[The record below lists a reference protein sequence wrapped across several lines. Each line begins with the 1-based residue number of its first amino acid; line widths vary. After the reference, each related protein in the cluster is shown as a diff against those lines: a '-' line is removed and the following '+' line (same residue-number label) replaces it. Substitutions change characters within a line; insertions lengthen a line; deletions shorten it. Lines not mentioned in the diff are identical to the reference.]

1 MPKIKKVSKSK
12 DVFTVIF
19 SGSATMEKDWIWPDG
34 GAPENPT
41 VEDVVR
47 AIKDDTYDTADFIQ
61 DWNLAD
67 DIEIH
72 IYNKA
77 DPAGLD
83 VDWTKK

>member
-41 VEDVVR
+41 VEDVVQ
-47 AIKDDTYDTADFIQ
+47 AIKDDTRDAAEFINE
-61 DWNLAD
+61 WNMGD
-67 DIEIH
+67 SIEVH
-72 IYNKA
+72 VYNKA
-77 DPAGLD
+77 DPKGLD
-83 VDWTKK
+83 VNWW